1 MRAALALLT
10 LPVALLLAGCGSSSA
25 PTRYYVLTPLAS
37 APAAAQLAGP
47 REVSVLV
54 TAVRLPQYLDRPQII
69 TRGGDNRLQVS
80 DHDQWGG
87 NLRQDMTRVL
97 AQNLGRLLGSD
108 RVVTAPHSLRASQ
121 PDFRVEVEVLR
132 FERAPDGRVHLAAK
146 WWLSRGDGTLLA
158 SPSTE
163 LAGAALAEG
172 GGVDALVASMS
183 AVYNELALAIAQ
195 ALRGRAKT

>member
-1 MRAALALLT
+1 MRAAMLFLILPLA
-10 LPVALLLAGCGSSSA
+10 LLAGCGSSSA
-25 PTRYYVLTPLAS
+25 PTRYYVLTPLA
-37 APAAAQLAGP
+37 APAAAQVP
-47 REVSVLV
+47 ETRDVSVLV
-54 TAVRLPQYLDRPQII
+54 TGVRLPQYLDRPQII

-158 SPSTE
+158 SPGAE
-163 LAGAALAEG
+163 LTGSALPEAGG
-172 GGVDALVASMS
+172 IDALVASMS
-183 AVYNELALAIAQ
+183 AVYNEFAVAIAQ
-195 ALRGRAKT
+195 AIRARAKT

>member
-1 MRAALALLT
+1 MRTAVLL
-10 LPVALLLAGCGSSSA
+10 LIASSLLLAGCGSSSA

-37 APAAAQLAGP
+37 APAPAQATAS
-47 REVSVLV
+47 RDVSVLV
-54 TAVRLPQYLDRPQII
+54 TGVRLPQYLDRPQII

-158 SPSTE
+158 SPGAE
-163 LAGAALAEG
+163 LVGAALPEA

-195 ALRGRAKT
+195 AIRAGAKT

>member
-1 MRAALALLT
+1 MRTAVLL
-10 LPVALLLAGCGSSSA
+10 LIASPLLLAGCGSSSA

-37 APAAAQLAGP
+37 APAQATAS
-47 REVSVLV
+47 RDVSVLV
-54 TAVRLPQYLDRPQII
+54 TGVRLPQYLDRPQIV

-158 SPSTE
+158 SPGAE
-163 LAGAALAEG
+163 LSGAALPEA

-195 ALRGRAKT
+195 AIRAGAKT